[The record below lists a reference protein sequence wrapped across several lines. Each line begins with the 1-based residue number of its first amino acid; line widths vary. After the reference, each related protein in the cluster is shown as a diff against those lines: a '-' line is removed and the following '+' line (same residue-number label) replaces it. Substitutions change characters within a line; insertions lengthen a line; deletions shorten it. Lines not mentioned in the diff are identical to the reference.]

1 MPLSKRSF
9 IKCSAALVAL
19 FALLSGGQREC
30 TAQPPRGRQPAELVP
45 AGPQPRREGPTRP
58 AAGPAR
64 PGVRSPQL
72 DLPEPFRLTPQEQAT
87 LDLVLR
93 AWEERSGRIKTLKCS
108 FTLREYDLVFRNVDE
123 GQSLAPKR
131 QSEGRLSYIAPD
143 KGEYEIPDEEH
154 WICDGKSIFEF
165 SFDKRQLVERPL
177 PPEMQ
182 GKAITNGPLPFVFGT
197 TADALHRRYSMRVI
211 PDRELPEQHEGQ
223 VWLEARPRF
232 RQDAANFRSV
242 TAILDDRKLLPVA
255 VEQVLPNGNRTSYV
269 FRNVSVNNPLDVLG
283 GLFKEPR
290 APRGWQRVIE
300 RPPLDESQL
309 ADPPAQPRQQAGRRR
324 VPLR

>member
-1 MPLSKRSF
+1 
-9 IKCSAALVAL
+9 
-19 FALLSGGQREC
+19 
-30 TAQPPRGRQPAELVP
+30 
-45 AGPQPRREGPTRP
+45 
-58 AAGPAR
+58 
-64 PGVRSPQL
+64 VRSPQL

-93 AWEERSGRIKTLKCS
+93 AWQERSGRIKTLKCA
-108 FTLREYDLVFRNVDE
+108 FTFRKYEVP
-123 GQSLAPKR
+123 GQDPTW

-165 SFDKRQLVERPL
+165 NFPNKQLIERPL

-211 PDRELPEQHEGQ
+211 PDQELPEQHEGQ

-242 TAILDDRKLLPVA
+242 TVILDDRKLLPVA

-269 FRNVSVNNPLDVLG
+269 FRNVSVNYPLDVLG

-309 ADPPAQPRQQAGRRR
+309 ADPPAQPRQQAGHRR